1 MLDAVGGGFGVVHL
15 GASATEADDVNS
27 LPTTETK
34 GTASASE
41 GGAFTTLTDAVKEK
55 FEVIQIAE
63 ATARAA
69 AERVD
74 EEGPL
79 VANQATR
86 TKKTMAD
93 GAAQKSEGLSEH
105 TNTEAGVVN
114 VNEDSEVP
122 AKVKATRAKI
132 EESNVDATEATAT
145 RVVTRTFSDGRTDD
159 RTMAAGASVT

>member
-15 GASATEADDVNS
+15 GASMIEADDVNS
-27 LPTTETK
+27 LPTTETE
-34 GTASASE
+34 GTASADE
-41 GGAFTTLTDAVKEK
+41 GGAFTILTDTVKEK

-63 ATARAA
+63 ATAGAA
-69 AERVD
+69 AERAD

-93 GAAQKSEGLSEH
+93 AMMPKLEGLSEH
-105 TNTEAGVVN
+105 TNTEAGTVT

-122 AKVKATRAKI
+122 AKVKAT
-132 EESNVDATEATAT
+132 
-145 RVVTRTFSDGRTDD
+145 
-159 RTMAAGASVT
+159 

>member
-15 GASATEADDVNS
+15 GASATEANDVNS
-27 LPTTETK
+27 FSTTKIE
-34 GTASASE
+34 GTTSAGE
-41 GGAFTTLTDAVKEK
+41 GGAFTTLIDVVKEK

-63 ATARAA
+63 VTVGAA
-69 AERVD
+69 AERAD

-93 GAAQKSEGLSEH
+93 AAMPKSEGLSEY
-105 TNTEAGVVN
+105 TNTEVGAVN

-122 AKVKATRAKI
+122 AKVKATQAKI
-132 EESNVDATEATAT
+132 EEGNVDATEATAT
-145 RVVTRTFSDGRTDD
+145 TSTPIGEIVTAEADG
-159 RTMAAGASVT
+159 AE